1 MFKVVTEPLSP
12 FSESVAHSLALYRNH
27 LEFYGYQV
35 EEEEEDILLCRH
47 RRKPNLILRAIDQRG
62 VLVSTVYGLQNRT
75 RLETLEWVNDLNADF
90 IFLKA
95 WINWEESSLQ
105 LETFSEGEY
114 NRSNFALLLDN
125 VEYDLQRLFHDD
137 QVSQYLQ

>member
-1 MFKVVTEPLSP
+1 LSSTVTEPVRP

-35 EEEEEDILLCRH
+35 EEEEEDILFCRH

-62 VLVSTVYGLQNRT
+62 VLVSTIYGLQDQP
-75 RLETLEWVNDLNADF
+75 RLELLEWVNALNADF

-95 WINWEESSLQ
+95 WIDWEESSLQ

-137 QVSQYLQ
+137 NAPRYLQ